1 MTDSGFPYF
10 TSIFNY
16 GNLVESWYE
25 FVNLLDVNFEEG
37 FVCDECGPKTLV
49 CDGTSLGFRRS
60 LLMTAMSKIL
70 REGGHYFLILDNQ
83 MFRENVR
90 ILNSLIS
97 Q

>member
-16 GNLVESWYE
+16 GNLVESWYA

-37 FVCDECGPKTLV
+37 FVCDKCGPDPRTIV

-60 LLMTAMSKIL
+60 LLMTAMSKIPEL
-70 REGGHYFLILDNQ
+70 QVPIPRRRLLFSNFGQ
-83 MFRENVR
+83 PNV
-90 ILNSLIS
+90 SGKC
-97 Q
+97 